1 MPAIDF
7 PNSPSVND
15 THTVGNRIW
24 KWNGT
29 TWDVLRSSVPYSTG
43 ATGPTGAVG
52 NTGATGLTGATGA
65 TGLTGV
71 TGPTGTSTLTRY
83 KYTAATGATGVSGAD
98 DNAITLAYTAGKE
111 QLYLNGVLL
120 VRGTDYSASNGTVV
134 TGMAAMSAN
143 DVVEILTF
151 ENFNVADAVVDTVV
165 DAKGDLIVGTAADT
179 VGRLGVGTNNH
190 TLIADSAEATGLKYA
205 AGSKAT
211 LTTTGDII
219 YASAANTPAR
229 LGIGTT
235 GQVLNVSGGVP
246 AWATPTSGGMTLLS
260 TTNTTTGSAYT
271 VSSISADYI
280 NLLIMWTGAC
290 TAGSVLTLSFAGG
303 NSSGGGVKEDGVLTT
318 WTATNA
324 KLMPDTQGA
333 GNVVSCL
340 ITNYKESAEKTLQI
354 AFGGVNTG
362 WRGGAAGGFSSYTSA
377 ISTFTI
383 TLSAGSFSSGSL
395 RVFGVK

>member
-15 THTVGNRIW
+15 THTVNNRIW

-98 DNAITLAYTAGKE
+98 DNTVTLAYTAGKE

-151 ENFNVADAVVDTVV
+151 ENFNVADAVVGTVV

-179 VGRLGVGTNNH
+179 VGRLAVGTNGQY
-190 TLIADSAEATGLKYA
+190 LQADSTAGTGLVW
-205 AGSKAT
+205 S
-211 LTTTGDII
+211 
-219 YASAANTPAR
+219 S
-229 LGIGTT
+229 
-235 GQVLNVSGGVP
+235 VSGYSAPTLGSTSI
-246 AWATPTSGGMTLLS
+246 ASGATVTTIVGLTKVRSDQFTTLDANGYEIDLELMT
-260 TTNTTTGSAYT
+260 
-271 VSSISADYI
+271 
-280 NLLIMWTGAC
+280 IMGA
-290 TAGSVLTLSFAGG
+290 F
-303 NSSGGGVKEDGVLTT
+303 
-318 WTATNA
+318 
-324 KLMPDTQGA
+324 
-333 GNVVSCL
+333 
-340 ITNYKESAEKTLQI
+340 
-354 AFGGVNTG
+354 
-362 WRGGAAGGFSSYTSA
+362 
-377 ISTFTI
+377 
-383 TLSAGSFSSGSL
+383 
-395 RVFGVK
+395 